1 MSNMKK
7 ATIRE
12 VQHNLSK
19 VLQWVEDGEEV
30 QVTRRDRI
38 VAKIVPAD
46 RGAEKPKW
54 PDFSA
59 RAEAIWGKRPRGK
72 SASAILIEDRK
83 ERM

>member
-12 VQHNLSK
+12 VQHNLSE
-19 VLQWVEDGEEV
+19 VLRWVEDGEEV

-38 VAKIVPAD
+38 VAKIVPPE
-46 RGAEKPKW
+46 RISRKPLW
-54 PDFSA
+54 PDFA
-59 RAEAIWGKRPRGK
+59 KRAEAIWGKRPRGK
-72 SASAILIEDRK
+72 AASEILIEDRE

>member
-19 VLQWVEDGEEV
+19 VLELVEDGEEV
-30 QVTRRDRI
+30 QVTRRNRI
-38 VAKIVPAD
+38 VAKIVPANH
-46 RGAEKPKW
+46 GAQKPKW
-54 PDFSA
+54 PDFAA
-59 RAEAIWGKRPRGK
+59 RAEAIWGKRPKGK
-72 SASAILIEDRK
+72 PASAILTEDRE